1 MPRRLAVLAV
11 GLFAASLFAAPLF
24 AQQPLPPDVQADAL
38 VNAGRKAYADGNL
51 PAARDRF
58 QETVTKFGTTPA
70 ATSARYGLALTLVA
84 NPSPDYAKAADLL
97 AGPAADGGFAD
108 RGQAAYLLGVCH
120 RAVGLK
126 EPDKAAVARFDKAR
140 QAFAVARDV
149 AQKQADA
156 DLAARCRCDG
166 AEMELRLGKPQ
177 DARNTCEPF
186 AKDPALTKTKSHKLG
201 LYYHG
206 LACFLLKDYQAAGR
220 SLNQVA
226 PFADPAFGPHA
237 EYLVGRVMHLSG
249 EAAEASV
256 HYDAVL
262 AGYDTA
268 KKAAAEA
275 LKNVDRFKANPAEK
289 ARLEALVKAAPE
301 YVAAA
306 AFHGA
311 TLDYEA
317 GKFADALPKFDA
329 FAKDY
334 PASPLHF
341 DALLRAGFCLV
352 QLKQPEEAGKR
363 LVPLVETPR
372 LADQALLWLGKA
384 QVQKFQA
391 GQADA
396 LKAGTEFFKRA
407 ADYAQKLGT
416 PDSQARR
423 HDALLELA
431 DARQLAKE
439 FQPAAEAYEQ
449 LWNDPR
455 ALPARREELLC
466 RLACAWGLAGK
477 PDQSARRVAEFR
489 KTYPDSTLTPA
500 VLLRSA
506 EDGLAKA
513 VELGRQRARPEAV
526 QASFAEALT
535 KFKEVADKYPE
546 FERASAARFGQGMC
560 AAQLGNLAEAVAA
573 LEAIPPQERVGDL
586 AAAGYLLADCLVRQ
600 APFTADD
607 ALRENQVR
615 EKLTAAAGL
624 LETFLAASPKA
635 TEAPAALL
643 KLAHCTKRLGATLAD
658 ANERNQTL
666 NRARELLDRFGQDY
680 PRDPLAG
687 EARLERAKIKALA
700 GDRGGAM
707 GDLRAFVD
715 DAALQKSPAAPLA
728 VLQLAALHREDNR
741 PADAERVLADARKRY
756 ETASSGDPD
765 RADIVGLLKYHHAV
779 TLAEAGKGADALP
792 LFDQVFRQAGG
803 KPLAAE
809 AALRSGQVQVADA
822 RKHLDAGR
830 QQVQQAGADD
840 KKKAAAR
847 QALDKARNALKT
859 AAEGLTRRADE
870 LKNRLPE
877 SESRAR
883 LYYESAWAWRA
894 VAAATDPE
902 KEGVKPPPAAGLAQ
916 ARAAYEQVVDQFK
929 DLAVA
934 VDARLELAEL
944 IADAGDATAAVKL
957 LKDALDAEP
966 TDKPTSADTLDRVRL
981 RLGAALAAAGDPAG
995 ASAQFDAVA
1004 SNPKSPHLAQALYR
1018 AGEARLAANDF
1029 AGAAD
1034 KLKIFRDKPDFHN
1047 RDGVSDRAMLRLGQ
1061 ALVGL
1066 KQYDPAR
1073 QAFETLLQR
1082 FGPQN
1087 ALAPDAR
1094 YGLGSVLFAQQK
1106 YDEAAKAFE
1115 AVTAASQRE
1124 IAAQAQLQLGQ
1135 CRFAQKKYA
1144 AAAGAFL
1151 AVPYTYPAFPEVGYA
1166 ARLEAARA
1174 HAADG
1179 KPAEAEAVL
1188 KKLVEDA
1195 PAGGSWAK
1203 AAAERL
1209 KKTGK

>member
-1 MPRRLAVLAV
+1 MPRRLVVLAV
-11 GLFAASLFAAPLF
+11 GLLATPLL

-38 VNAGRKAYADGNL
+38 VNAGRKAYTDGNL
-51 PAARDRF
+51 AAARDRF
-58 QETVTKFGTTPA
+58 QETVTKFGNTPA
-70 ATSARYGLALTLVA
+70 AAAARYGLALTLVA

-120 RAVGLK
+120 RAVGLT
-126 EPDKAAVARFDKAR
+126 ESDKAAGARFDKAR
-140 QAFAVARDV
+140 QAFATARDA
-149 AQKQADA
+149 AQKADP
-156 DLAARCRCDG
+156 DRAARCRCDV
-166 AEMELRLGKPQ
+166 AEMELRLGRPQ
-177 DARNTCEPF
+177 DARTTCEPF
-186 AKDPALTKTKSHKLG
+186 TKDTALAKTKAHKLG

-206 LACFLLKDYQAAGR
+206 LACFLLKDYPAAGR

-237 EYLVGRVMHLSG
+237 EYLVGRVMQLGG

-262 AGYDTA
+262 SGYDKA

-275 LKNVDRFKANPAEK
+275 LKNADKFKANPAEK
-289 ARLEALVKAAPE
+289 ARLEAMVKATPE

-334 PASPLHF
+334 PASPLRP
-341 DALLRAGFCLV
+341 DALLRSGFCLV
-352 QLKQPEEAGKR
+352 QLKQPDEAGKR

-372 LADQALLWLGKA
+372 LADQALVWLGKA

-396 LKAGTEFFKRA
+396 IKAALEFFKRA
-407 ADYAQKLGT
+407 ADQAQKL
-416 PDSQARR
+416 PAADAKARR
-423 HDALLELA
+423 NDALLELA

-439 FQPAAEAYEQ
+439 FQPAAEIYEQ
-449 LWNDPR
+449 LWNDPQ
-455 ALPARREELLC
+455 ALLARREELLC

-477 PDQSARRVAEFR
+477 PDQSARRIAEFR
-489 KTYPDSTLTPA
+489 KAYPDSTLTPA

-506 EDGLAKA
+506 EDGLARA
-513 VELGRQRARPEAV
+513 VEMGKQQRGRPEAT
-526 QASFAEALT
+526 QPLYAEAQA

-546 FERASAARFGQGMC
+546 FERASAARFGQAVC
-560 AAQLGNLAEAVAA
+560 AAQAGNLPEAVQA
-573 LEAIPPQERVGDL
+573 LDAIPPQDRVGDL
-586 AAAGYLLADCLVRQ
+586 SVAGFLLADCLIRQ

-607 ALRENQVR
+607 ALQENQVR
-615 EKLTAAAGL
+615 EKLTAASGL
-624 LETFLAASPKA
+624 LEAFLASSPKA
-635 TEAPAALL
+635 PEAPAALL

-658 ANERNQTL
+658 NNERNQTL
-666 NRARELLDRFGQDY
+666 TRARELLDRFGRDY
-680 PRDPLAG
+680 PRDALAG
-687 EARLERAKIKALA
+687 EARLERAKVKALA

-707 GDLRAFVD
+707 GDLRAFAED
-715 DAALQKSPAAPLA
+715 ETLRKSPAAPLA
-728 VLQLAALHREDNR
+728 VLQLAALHREENR
-741 PADAERVLADARKRY
+741 PAEAEKVLAEARRRY
-756 ETASSGDPD
+756 ESPGSIDP
-765 RADIVGLLKYHHAV
+765 AVAGQLKFHHAV
-779 TLAEAGKGADALP
+779 ALAEAGRGADARP
-792 LFDQVFRQAGG
+792 LFDEVFRQADG
-803 KPLAAE
+803 KPVAAE
-809 AALRSGQVQVADA
+809 AALRSGQVLVADA
-822 RKHLDAGR
+822 RKQLDAAR
-830 QQVQQAGADD
+830 QQVQQAGGDD
-840 KKKAAAR
+840 KNKAAAR
-847 QALDKARNALKT
+847 QALDKARTNLKA
-859 AAEGLTRRADE
+859 AAEGLTRRADD
-870 LKNRLPE
+870 LKDRLPA
-877 SESRAR
+877 SEARAR

-894 VAAATDPE
+894 IAAAADPE
-902 KEGVKPPPAAGLAQ
+902 KEGGKPPADAGLVQ
-916 ARAAYEQVVDQFK
+916 ARAAYEQVVEQFK
-929 DLAVA
+929 ELAMA

-944 IADAGDATAAVKL
+944 TADAGDAKAAVKL
-957 LKDALDAEP
+957 LKDALEAEP
-966 TDKPTSADTLDRVRL
+966 TDKPTPADTADRVRL
-981 RLGAALAAAGDPAG
+981 RLGAALAAAGDPTG
-995 ASAQFDAVA
+995 AAAQFDAVA
-1004 SNPKSPHLAQALYR
+1004 GNPKSPQLAQALYR
-1018 AGEARLAANDF
+1018 AGEARLLANDF
-1029 AGAAD
+1029 AGAVD
-1034 KLKIFRDKPDFHN
+1034 KLKVFRDKPEFHN

-1094 YGLGSVLFAQQK
+1094 YGLGTVLLAQAK

-1115 AVTAASQRE
+1115 AVAAASQRQV
-1124 IAAQAQLQLGQ
+1124 AAQAQLQIGQ
-1135 CRFAQKKYA
+1135 CRMAQKKYA

-1151 AVPYTYPAFPEVGYA
+1151 SVPYTYPAFPEVGYA

-1179 KPAEAEAVL
+1179 KAAEAEAVL
-1188 KKLVEDA
+1188 KKLAQDA
-1195 PAGGSWAK
+1195 PAGSSWAK

-1209 KKTGK
+1209 NKSGK